1 MSWTQFVF
9 AGLSESI
16 LGFSPFPDNDF
27 VANMFCCGDGSLF
40 VFLIIYQLGRIYLC
54 ERGWR
59 CMNKVALYAKHI
71 YLLLLVAFCEFWSIS
86 KNDLTLCIEWM
97 RRRTRGDEKK
107 CSKQQNA
114 WVQSRDARDP
124 SFCLPADCGRGGG
137 SLCAPSKM
145 YTTLA
150 HPPADGHINKEKKTP
165 AMTNSQRA
173 TLLLLP
179 AEIPFFYL
187 LFLLIYTSGILTLFF
202 RMQ

>member
-40 VFLIIYQLGRIYLC
+40 VFLIIYQLGRIFC
-54 ERGWR
+54 VSEGG
-59 CMNKVALYAKHI
+59 VAWTKRHSMRNI

-137 SLCAPSKM
+137 SLCDRRAPSKTKM

-150 HPPADGHINKEKKTP
+150 HPPADGHINKEKRR
-165 AMTNSQRA
+165 QRWQIRRE
-173 TLLLLP
+173 P
-179 AEIPFFYL
+179 
-187 LFLLIYTSGILTLFF
+187 LFF
-202 RMQ
+202 CSPPKYHSFICSFY